1 MNHDGNKFTKQDLIQ
16 ENRKLMFEGVAKLK
30 SGRRNYDLNVNILV
44 LSDVVVFL
52 KENNQK
58 FLFITPEGQV
68 FCANIY

>member
-44 LSDVVVFL
+44 LSDVVVF
-52 KENNQK
+52 
-58 FLFITPEGQV
+58 
-68 FCANIY
+68 